1 MLIPRGTPQGLPAEL
16 FVMISNYENDRVN
29 QDLAGTCNDA
39 ASYCGVRD
47 RREKEF
53 ERFLENS

>member
-53 ERFLENS
+53 ERF